1 MFYSMHLLTDAFV
14 DVCSAYIYILF
25 IGMLVILSRHV
36 NVYYLWLDCW
46 SVSLIPLVFY
56 YMINVIYY
64 GMILL
69 ALGLW
74 FCQ

>member
-1 MFYSMHLLTDAFV
+1 MYAVHIYI
-14 DVCSAYIYILF
+14 YIYILF
-25 IGMLVILSRHV
+25 IGMLVILSRYV
-36 NVYYLWLDCW
+36 NVYYLWFDCW
-46 SVSLIPLVFY
+46 SVPLIPLVFY

-74 FCQ
+74 FCR